1 MYARATN
8 FETAPFTSDEDLEKL
23 ALAAAET
30 IKLLAAERRSLYAQ
44 NSALERELAR
54 TKAQI
59 ALIRD
64 TYRKLANEF
73 LNQLQRVEEVVS
85 EATKHATGSVKEDT
99 EQENEE
105 QEAAETPAPART
117 PLAVHSSLFA
127 QPASASPERSAESA
141 VRSAFFGSG
150 RSGVDAE
157 VPAGPDPPAYQSYG

>member
-1 MYARATN
+1 MSAQAEPTSFAFTPEYRARADKII
-8 FETAPFTSDEDLEKL
+8 ARYPKG
-23 ALAAAET
+23 
-30 IKLLAAERRSLYAQ
+30 RQ
-44 NSALERELAR
+44 QSALLPLLDLAQR
-54 TKAQI
+54 QAGWIPRAAIEHI
-59 ALIRD
+59 AEILEV
-64 TYRKLANEF
+64 APM
-73 LNQLQRVEEVVS
+73 RVEEVVS
-85 EATKHATGSVKEDT
+85 EATKHATGSVKDDT

-127 QPASASPERSAESA
+127 QPSPANSERSAESA